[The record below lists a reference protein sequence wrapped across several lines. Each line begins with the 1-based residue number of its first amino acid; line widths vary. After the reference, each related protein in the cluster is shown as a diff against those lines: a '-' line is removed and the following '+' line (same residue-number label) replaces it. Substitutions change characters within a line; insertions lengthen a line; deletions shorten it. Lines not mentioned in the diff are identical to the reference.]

1 LDLALRPSRPRAPRR
16 CLAFLFLASAPAG
29 AAADADDD
37 VLLLLAF
44 NRDEDLA
51 RATLP
56 AHAWA
61 APAGGFGGRDA
72 VCGGSWLLA
81 STRGRCAFVT
91 NVRSRLEKSRSSGA
105 ARAAPSRGRL
115 PVDFVASPL
124 PPAEFVQVLDAGGDL
139 AGFCFV
145 AVDAAAV
152 AAGAP
157 AAWFATNRGGA
168 ASAGAAPISTG
179 VWHGV
184 SNAPELDPPWPKVEA
199 GRRRLE
205 ALCARGA
212 VAGSS
217 AGSVGGVPWEGIFE
231 IMSDETLLE
240 TDPAKLPATGFGPDL
255 EAKLSGIAVAP
266 FSLDGWGGEFGTRS
280 TSVLALRRGGAAELR
295 ERSRGAGGA
304 WREARVAFRMDLSGG
319 GGAPG

>member
-1 LDLALRPSRPRAPRR
+1 
-16 CLAFLFLASAPAG
+16 
-29 AAADADDD
+29 
-37 VLLLLAF
+37 
-44 NRDEDLA
+44 
-51 RATLP
+51 
-56 AHAWA
+56 
-61 APAGGFGGRDA
+61 
-72 VCGGSWLLA
+72 
-81 STRGRCAFVT
+81 
-91 NVRSRLEKSRSSGA
+91 VRSRLEKSRSSGGG
-105 ARAAPSRGRL
+105 RAAPSRGRL
-115 PVDFVASPL
+115 PVNFVASPL
-124 PPAEFVQVLDAGGDL
+124 PPAEFLQGLDAGGDL

-145 AVDAAAV
+145 AVDAAAA

-168 ASAGAAPISTG
+168 ASAGAAISTG

-212 VAGSS
+212 AAGSS
-217 AGSVGGVPWEGIFE
+217 VGGAVPWEGIFD
-231 IMSDETLLE
+231 IMADETLLE

-266 FSLDGWGGEFGTRS
+266 FGLDGWGGEFGTRS
-280 TSVLALRRGGAAELR
+280 TSVLAVRRGGAAELR
-295 ERSRGAGGA
+295 ERSRGAGGT
-304 WREARVAFRMDLSGG
+304 WRESRVAFRMDLSGG